1 MSKVRKRYCEVC
13 LRGGTRLDLDV
24 AGFTA
29 LSAQQ
34 LLPSQITWQVLVG
47 FNRLRSHEY
56 ICSSHL
62 VRGTSQY
69 NVPGAI
75 HECRTWSMIG
85 AFDESR
91 VTEIRIAM
99 LLWVEDA
106 AE

>member
-1 MSKVRKRYCEVC
+1 MRIS
-13 LRGGTRLDLDV
+13 DPH
-24 AGFTA
+24 
-29 LSAQQ
+29 
-34 LLPSQITWQVLVG
+34 LPSGGWRKDR